1 MSLKEIKVFERSKWL
16 KLLKYSI
23 GSRLINKVPKTARQS
38 YDFVMLL
45 KRKNLPFEK
54 FKGFI
59 KFSYPIG
66 EKSYSFIIDENSS
79 DSEVFNQIMILH
91 EYKRVIDLIH
101 RHNIDVKTIVDAGAN
116 VGFTTIYLSHF
127 FENAQIISL
136 EPNESTMER
145 LKLNVELN
153 GLKNVHPLQKG
164 LWNKNTFLKA
174 NHSFR
179 DKQAWSFRLEE
190 TTDEREKLFEVTS
203 IHSLMETHQLEG
215 IDFLKIDV
223 EGGEK
228 DIFSAEADLSWLNT
242 VKVIAIEIHDEFDC
256 RDDIETILRE
266 QFTLYF
272 SGELTIGIHHSCT
285 K

>member
-1 MSLKEIKVFERSKWL
+1 
-16 KLLKYSI
+16 
-23 GSRLINKVPKTARQS
+23 
-38 YDFVMLL
+38 L
-45 KRKNLPFEK
+45 KRKNLPFQQ
-54 FKGFI
+54 FNGFI
-59 KFSYPIG
+59 KFSYPIA
-66 EKSYSFIIDENSS
+66 EKPYTFIIDENSS
-79 DSEVFNQIMILH
+79 DSEVFNQIMVLQ
-91 EYKRVIDLIH
+91 EYKRVIDLISQH
-101 RHNIDVKTIVDAGAN
+101 RIEINTIIDAGAN
-116 VGFTTIYLSHF
+116 VGYTTVYLSHF

-153 GLKNVHPLQKG
+153 GLKNVHPHRKG

-174 NHSFR
+174 NHTFR

-190 TTDEREKLFEVTS
+190 TSNESEKLFEVTS
-203 IHSLMETHQLEG
+203 INSLMEAHQLEG

-228 DIFSAEADLSWLNT
+228 DIFSSEADVSWLKT

-256 RDDIETILRE
+256 RDDIEAILRE
-266 QFTLYF
+266 QFTLFY
-272 SGELTIGIHHSCT
+272 SGELTIGIHQSCI